1 MKKLLPI
8 LILALAWSS
17 ALDAQVKRQFRL
29 PREVS
34 EASGLAILPGPSFV
48 WHNDSD
54 NAPNLY
60 ITDGKGELLQTLEY
74 PELPGTDWE
83 DLAVDDAG
91 RIYIG
96 NFGNNC
102 HCREDLS
109 IYIIS
114 DPVTNHIDSINFS
127 YPDQQHFPPGEQW
140 RNFDMEAMIW
150 YQDSLHLFSKNF
162 SKKGNDYTKHYVLPA
177 QPGQYVAELRD
188 SFQLPRRF
196 VSAAAISPDKE
207 RIALLSLRFQLTLG
221 FFPSSKSTIFVF
233 SNFQPG
239 HFFKGEMRKK
249 SVRPYLFALQNEAI
263 DFLDDETLI
272 VGSEKTAII
281 PAKAKKF
288 RLGRRFF

>member
-1 MKKLLPI
+1 MNKLFPI
-8 LILALAWSS
+8 LILALTWSS
-17 ALDAQVKRQFRL
+17 SLGAQVKRQFRL
-29 PREVS
+29 PREVR
-34 EASGLAILPGPSFV
+34 EASGLAILPGPSFI
-48 WHNDSD
+48 WHNDSGND
-54 NAPNLY
+54 PNLY

-74 PELPGTDWE
+74 PGLPNTDWE
-83 DLAVDDAG
+83 DLAVDDTG

-102 HCREDLS
+102 HCRKDLS
-109 IYIIS
+109 IYIIF
-114 DPVTNHIDSINFS
+114 DPAANHVDSINFS
-127 YPDQQHFPPGEQW
+127 YPDQQNFPPGRQW

-196 VSAAAISPDKE
+196 VSAAAISPDQQ
-207 RIALLSLRFQLTLG
+207 RVALLSLRFQLILG
-221 FFPSSKSTIFVF
+221 LFPYSQSTIFVF
-233 SNFQPG
+233 SDFQPG
-239 HFFKGEMRKK
+239 RFFKGEMRRK
-249 SVRPYLFALQNEAI
+249 SVRPYLYALQNEAI

-272 VGSEKTAII
+272 VGSEKTATI

-288 RLGRRFF
+288 RLGKRFF